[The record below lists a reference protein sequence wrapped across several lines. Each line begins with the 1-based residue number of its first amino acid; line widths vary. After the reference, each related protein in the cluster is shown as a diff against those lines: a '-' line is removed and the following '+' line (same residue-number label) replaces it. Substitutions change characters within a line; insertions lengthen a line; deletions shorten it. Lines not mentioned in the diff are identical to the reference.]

1 MVDKKLLAA
10 LLIILAASP
19 MFAKKK
25 KDHKYAIKGAGGQ
38 VMASGTFKDGVEFP
52 EAAPDSGLAAD
63 SPSEETVSAA
73 ADSPSEE
80 TVSAAADSPSEE
92 PVPDSDTS
100 RYTISAIEAP
110 DNGLNY
116 YVTKDENQEFH
127 FVQKLS
133 WNKIED
139 IKNYRITIQRK
150 QDDGTWLDVLQK
162 DLFENKIEV
171 SLGAGSYRFHVGVV
185 NLFDQLEKNSAW
197 KFFEVLKA
205 TQPKIDAMQT
215 ESLVLNSKK
224 ADGIFTLGGENLTPN
239 TIFTMEQKNSEPPK
253 IIQGNI
259 LSVSPDGTSAQ
270 VKFDLQEISEGKYE
284 IYAQNPGGLSVIS
297 KTITIKNKKDRFWR
311 FLVSAGYTFPMTF
324 FDGTFDKYTGNSFYP
339 ISGTAKMELI
349 SFHTKAGD
357 FGFGAVGN
365 FSMFSNETDK
375 VSMSGKYANALACLV
390 WQKYIVPQKLCID
403 VHVGAGAALLFDVG
417 FKNKVVGS
425 DSPNMQ
431 SLALAF
437 GGGLGI
443 QYHVAKHFYIEGNVD
458 FVDAKF
464 SDMNLG
470 MLYPSLSVGGMF

>member
-1 MVDKKLLAA
+1 MEIKKLLAA
-10 LLIILAASP
+10 LLLALTFSP
-19 MFAKKK
+19 ALFCQES
-25 KDHKYAIKGAGGQ
+25 D
-38 VMASGTFKDGVEFP
+38 SS
-52 EAAPDSGLAAD
+52 AAPDS
-63 SPSEETVSAA
+63 SSKETVSGSAGSSGQESA
-73 ADSPSEE
+73 SDS
-80 TVSAAADSPSEE
+80 A
-92 PVPDSDTS
+92 PDSDRS

-116 YVTKDENQEFH
+116 YITKDENQEFK

-133 WNKIED
+133 WSAVSD

-150 QDDGTWLDVLQK
+150 QDDGTWLEVLQK

-171 SLGAGSYRFHVGVV
+171 SLEAGQYRFHVGVV
-185 NLFDQLEKNSAW
+185 NLFDQLEKNSDW

-215 ESLVLNSKK
+215 ESLILNSKK
-224 ADGIFTLGGENLTPN
+224 ADGIFTLDGENLTPN
-239 TIFTMEQKNSEPPK
+239 TKFTMEQKNSEPPK
-253 IIQGNI
+253 IIQGTI

-270 VKFDLQEISEGKYE
+270 VQFNLAEISEGKYE

-297 KTITIKNKKDRFWR
+297 KSITIKNKKDRAWR
-311 FLVSAGYTFPMTF
+311 FLASAGYTFPLTF
-324 FDGTFDKYTGNSFYP
+324 FDGTFDKYTGNNYYP
-339 ISGTAKMELI
+339 ISGTAKLELI
-349 SFHTKAGD
+349 SFRTKAGD

-375 VSMSGKYANALACLV
+375 ISMSGKYANALACLV
-390 WQKYIVPQKLCID
+390 WQKYIVPQKLCVD

-443 QYHVAKHFYIEGNVD
+443 QYHVAKHFFIEANVD